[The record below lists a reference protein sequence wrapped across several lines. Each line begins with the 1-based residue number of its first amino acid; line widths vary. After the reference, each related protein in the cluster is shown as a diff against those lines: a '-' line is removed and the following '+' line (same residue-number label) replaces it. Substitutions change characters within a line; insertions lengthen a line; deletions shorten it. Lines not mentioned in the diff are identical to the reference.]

1 MSNKLILGVSLML
14 AAASSLA
21 GGASGQFSVQITLN
35 SAGSNSCT
43 SASDS
48 GTASSS
54 VQVRCT
60 TNVFVEIAA
69 RTTTSTST
77 STTSTSTSRFMPGYR
92 PARDSLLPDYCRSE
106 LSRADRVAGLTCRLD
121 DRRQFAAAGDEGDE
135 GWAFESR
142 LYAVNTEDTPLQMQA
157 RSRVEDD
164 HGTLTSI
171 RLASADGRSGPVEML
186 VSF

>member
-1 MSNKLILGVSLML
+1 MHMSNKLILGVSLML
-14 AAASSLA
+14 AAASGFA
-21 GGASGQFSVQITLN
+21 GGASGQFGVQITLN
-35 SAGSNSCT
+35 NAGGNSCT

-48 GTASSS
+48 GTTSSS

-69 RTTTSTST
+69 RTTTSTT
-77 STTSTSTSRFMPGYR
+77 PPSTSRFMPGYR

-121 DRRQFAAAGDEGDE
+121 DQRQFAATDDEGDE

-142 LYAVNTEDTPLQMQA
+142 LYAVNTEGTALPTQA

>member
-1 MSNKLILGVSLML
+1 MHMSNKLILGFSLML
-14 AAASSLA
+14 AATSSFA
-21 GGASGQFSVQITLN
+21 GGASGQFGVQITLN
-35 SAGSNSCT
+35 SAGGNSCT

-48 GTASSS
+48 GAASSS

-60 TNVFVEIAA
+60 TNVFVDISQ
-69 RTTTSTST
+69 RTTSST
-77 STTSTSTSRFMPGYR
+77 STTTSRFMPGYR

-121 DRRQFAAAGDEGDE
+121 DQRQFAAAGDEGDE

-142 LYAVNTEDTPLQMQA
+142 LYAVNTGDTALQTQA
-157 RSRVEDD
+157 RSRVEDA

>member
-1 MSNKLILGVSLML
+1 MHMSNKLILGLSLIL

-21 GGASGQFSVQITLN
+21 GGASGQFGVQITLN
-35 SAGSNSCT
+35 NAGGNSCT

-48 GTASSS
+48 GAVSSS

-69 RTTTSTST
+69 RTTTSP
-77 STTSTSTSRFMPGYR
+77 STTTSTSRFMPGYR

-106 LSRADRVAGLTCRLD
+106 LSRADRVSGLTCRLD
-121 DRRQFAAAGDEGDE
+121 DQRQFAAAGDEGDE

-142 LYAVNTEDTPLQMQA
+142 LYAVNTGDTALQTQA

>member
-1 MSNKLILGVSLML
+1 MHMSNKLILGVSLML

-21 GGASGQFSVQITLN
+21 GGASGQFGVQITLN
-35 SAGSNSCT
+35 SASGNSCT

-69 RTTTSTST
+69 RTTTSP
-77 STTSTSTSRFMPGYR
+77 STSTSRFMPGYR

-106 LSRADRVAGLTCRLD
+106 LSRADRAAGLVCRLD
-121 DRRQFAAAGDEGDE
+121 DRRQVAAAGDEGDE

-142 LYAVNTEDTPLQMQA
+142 LYAVNTEDTPLQTQA

>member
-1 MSNKLILGVSLML
+1 MANKLILGLSLML

-21 GGASGQFSVQITLN
+21 GGASGQFGVQITLN
-35 SAGSNSCT
+35 NAGGNSCT

-48 GTASSS
+48 GAASSS

-60 TNVFVEIAA
+60 TNVFVEIAPRQVISPSA
-69 RTTTSTST
+69 
-77 STTSTSTSRFMPGYR
+77 SRFMPGYR
-92 PARDSLLPDYCRSE
+92 PSRDSLLPDYCRSE
-106 LSRADRVAGLTCRLD
+106 LSRADRAAGLACRLD
-121 DRRQFAAAGDEGDE
+121 DQRQVAAAGDEADE

-142 LYAVNTEDTPLQMQA
+142 LYAVNTEGTALQTQA

>member
-1 MSNKLILGVSLML
+1 MANKLILGFSLML

-21 GGASGQFSVQITLN
+21 GGASGQFGVQITLN
-35 SAGSNSCT
+35 NAGGNSCT
-43 SASDS
+43 SATNS
-48 GTASSS
+48 GVVSSS

-60 TNVFVEIAA
+60 TNVFVEIAP
-69 RTTTSTST
+69 RTTTPTV
-77 STTSTSTSRFMPGYR
+77 SRFMPGYR

-106 LSRADRVAGLTCRLD
+106 LSRADRAAGLACRLD
-121 DRRQFAAAGDEGDE
+121 DRRQLAAAGDEADE
-135 GWAFESR
+135 GWALESQ
-142 LYAVNTEDTPLQMQA
+142 LYAVNSDETPLQTQA

>member
-1 MSNKLILGVSLML
+1 MSGKFVLGASLIF
-14 AAASSLA
+14 AAATSVA
-21 GGASGQFSVQITLN
+21 GSVSGQFSVQITLN
-35 SAGSNSCT
+35 SAGGNSCT

-48 GTASSS
+48 GAASSS

-60 TNVFVEIAA
+60 TNVFVDISQ
-69 RTTTSTST
+69 RTT
-77 STTSTSTSRFMPGYR
+77 STTSPSAGRFMPGYR

-121 DRRQFAAAGDEGDE
+121 DRRQLAAAGDEADD

-142 LYAVNTEDTPLQMQA
+142 LYAVNTDETPLQTQA

>member
-1 MSNKLILGVSLML
+1 MHMSNKLILGVSLLL

-21 GGASGQFSVQITLN
+21 GGASGQFGVQITLN
-35 SAGSNSCT
+35 NAGGNSCT

-48 GTASSS
+48 GAASSS

-69 RTTTSTST
+69 RTTTSP
-77 STTSTSTSRFMPGYR
+77 STTTTTSRFMPGYR

-106 LSRADRVAGLTCRLD
+106 LSRADRAAGLTCRLD

-142 LYAVNTEDTPLQMQA
+142 LYAVNTEDTALQTQA

>member
-1 MSNKLILGVSLML
+1 MANKLILGLSLVL

-21 GGASGQFSVQITLN
+21 GGASGQFGVQITLN
-35 SAGSNSCT
+35 SAGGNSCT

-48 GTASSS
+48 GAASSL

-60 TNVFVEIAA
+60 TNVFVEIAP
-69 RTTTSTST
+69 RTTTSP
-77 STTSTSTSRFMPGYR
+77 STTPSTGRFMPGYR

-106 LSRADRVAGLTCRLD
+106 LSRAARVAGPTCRLD
-121 DRRQFAAAGDEGDE
+121 DQRQFAAAGDEGDE
-135 GWAFESR
+135 GWALESQ
-142 LYAVNTEDTPLQMQA
+142 LYAVNSDETPLQTQA

>member
-1 MSNKLILGVSLML
+1 MHMSNKLILGFSLML

-21 GGASGQFSVQITLN
+21 GGASGQFGVQITLN
-35 SAGSNSCT
+35 STGGNSCT

-48 GTASSS
+48 EAASSS

-60 TNVFVEIAA
+60 TNVFVEITPRQA
-69 RTTTSTST
+69 TSPSAG
-77 STTSTSTSRFMPGYR
+77 RFMPGYR

-106 LSRADRVAGLTCRLD
+106 LSRADRAAGLVCRLD
-121 DRRQFAAAGDEGDE
+121 DRRQLAAAGNEADE
-135 GWAFESR
+135 GWALESQ
-142 LYAVNTEDTPLQMQA
+142 LYAVNSDEAPLQTQA
-157 RSRVEDD
+157 RTRVEDD